1 MREIAMGPALACEDL
16 EKGFGDRPA
25 LARIAFAIEEGEH
38 LAVTGPSGSGK
49 TTLLRLLAGLI
60 EPTRGRVLESGRVVN
75 APKARIAPHRR
86 GIGMVFQG
94 LGLWPHLT
102 VREHVDF
109 SAALPAASRRE
120 RMRRADEALGG
131 TGLGALSGR
140 YPSELSG
147 GEKQRVAFARAI
159 AGAPRLLLL
168 DEPLTSLDPAL
179 REDLL
184 DLIESQGKT
193 PGRTLVVV
201 THDEPVARRVA
212 RRVLTLLPAAPRGA

>member
-1 MREIAMGPALACEDL
+1 MGPALSCEDL
-16 EKGFGDRPA
+16 EKDFGVRPA
-25 LARIAFAIEEGEH
+25 LARVDCAIEEGEH
-38 LAVTGPSGSGK
+38 LALTGPSGSGK

-60 EPTRGRVLESGRVVN
+60 APTRGRVLENGRVVN
-75 APKARIAPHRR
+75 APGSRTAPHRR
-86 GIGMVFQG
+86 GLGMVFQG

-109 SAALPAASRRE
+109 SAALPATTRKERR
-120 RMRRADEALGG
+120 RRADEALAG
-131 TGLGALSGR
+131 TGLAELSGR
-140 YPSELSG
+140 YPAELSG

-184 DLIESQGKT
+184 GLIESQGKV
-193 PGRTLVVV
+193 PGRTLIIV
-201 THDEPVARRVA
+201 THDEPVARRIA
-212 RRVLTLLPAAPRGA
+212 RRVLSLLPATPRMA

>member
-1 MREIAMGPALACEDL
+1 MAMGPLLSCEDL
-16 EKGFGDRPA
+16 EKDFGARPA
-25 LARIAFAIEEGEH
+25 LARVAFAIEEGEH

-49 TTLLRLLAGLI
+49 TTLLRVLAGLI
-60 EPTRGRVLESGRVVN
+60 EPTRGRILENGRVVN
-75 APKARIAPHRR
+75 APDARIAPHRR

-102 VREHVDF
+102 VREHIHF
-109 SAALPAASRRE
+109 SAAIPAATRKERR
-120 RMRRADEALGG
+120 RRVDEALAG
-131 TGLGALSGR
+131 TGLGALSER

-184 DLIESQGKT
+184 GLIESQGKT

-212 RRVLTLLPAAPRGA
+212 RRVLSLLPATPRMA